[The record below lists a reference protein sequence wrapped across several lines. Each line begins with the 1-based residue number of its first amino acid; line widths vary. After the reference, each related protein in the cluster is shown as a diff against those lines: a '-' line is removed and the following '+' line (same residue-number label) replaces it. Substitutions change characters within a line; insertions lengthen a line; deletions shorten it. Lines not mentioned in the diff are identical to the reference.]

1 VQQLPL
7 PLQIVASLNPYTYG
21 VDLLRHASIAD
32 PAAASAADFAM
43 GRDLIVVIG
52 FSAAALIVA
61 GLRFSRDAVSEPLVH
76 RLAQN
81 R

>member
-1 VQQLPL
+1 
-7 PLQIVASLNPYTYG
+7 
-21 VDLLRHASIAD
+21 
-32 PAAASAADFAM
+32 M